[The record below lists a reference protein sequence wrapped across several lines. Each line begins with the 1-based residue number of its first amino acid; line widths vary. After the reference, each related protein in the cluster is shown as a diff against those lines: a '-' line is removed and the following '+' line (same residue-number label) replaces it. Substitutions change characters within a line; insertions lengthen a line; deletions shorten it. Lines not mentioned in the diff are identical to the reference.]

1 MATHSK
7 STDAIP
13 VRDAA
18 IWSMSPSSTDLVTKA
33 YRAWLDQA
41 NKVND
46 EAFRFAHDRLAKVLE
61 AAAHLVRCS
70 EPNEAFTLQIEF
82 ASKMAEDYL
91 AEGQKMLELV
101 SQLAKE
107 TRLEPGQNTRGRQH
121 A

>member
-18 IWSMSPSSTDLVTKA
+18 IWSMSPSTDLVAKA
-33 YRAWLDQA
+33 YTSWLNQA
-41 NKVND
+41 NKVNH
-46 EAFRFAHDRLAKVLE
+46 EAFRFAHQRLAKDLE
-61 AAAHLVRCS
+61 AAAHLVHCS
-70 EPNEAFTLQIEF
+70 EPNEAFTLQMEF
-82 ASKMAEDYL
+82 ASKMAVDYL
-91 AEGQKMLELV
+91 AEGQKILELV

-121 A
+121 S